1 MPYPKPKLTLITSFT
16 NPPPSQS
23 PTPKPEPQLKPKTSF
38 IKESCL
44 QCTLLSLRCS
54 FKSST
59 NPPSNPPKSCTRC
72 LKSNQDICVHRI
84 KASSLPF
91 TNTSIPIPIP
101 IPTNPNQTSNTSQ
114 PKDNGKAKYG
124 AELISAQLKHFKPE
138 YIHHTPLPHI
148 TASALAAKVSSLLL
162 PRKERDR
169 FALPMPSPGYGRRT
183 LRPLG
188 ERLEAERLEV
198 EEEERRVRERVER
211 EMKREIEKER
221 AMERARER
229 VERGRVERVER
240 EKAREEE
247 MSFRVDEFQDDF
259 SD

>member
-16 NPPPSQS
+16 NPLPPNLQPPNPNPNSNPKPPSSKNPASNAASS
-23 PTPKPEPQLKPKTSF
+23 PSAAP
-38 IKESCL
+38 
-44 QCTLLSLRCS
+44 
-54 FKSST
+54 
-59 NPPSNPPKSCTRC
+59 
-72 LKSNQDICVHRI
+72 SNQDICVHRI
-84 KASSLPF
+84 KSSSLPL
-91 TNTSIPIPIP
+91 TNTSIP
-101 IPTNPNQTSNTSQ
+101 IPTNPNQTFNTSNTSQ
-114 PKDNGKAKYG
+114 PEDNGKAKYG

-229 VERGRVERVER
+229 VERGREEW